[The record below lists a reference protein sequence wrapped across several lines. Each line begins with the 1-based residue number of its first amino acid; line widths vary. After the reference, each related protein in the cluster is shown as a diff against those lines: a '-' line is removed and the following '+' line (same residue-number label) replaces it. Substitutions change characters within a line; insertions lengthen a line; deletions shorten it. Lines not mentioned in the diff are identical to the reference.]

1 MIKNN
6 IPESLKQELDPRI
19 FRNLIRPVLT
29 NLGAQLAIYQMD
41 CTLLWAN
48 DNYIEEFGVYPDEI
62 ERTCLDHF
70 HNDDE
75 RCPGYLI
82 RKTCDTHTIQNS
94 VFKIQD
100 KNGDIKYFNAFT
112 FPVYD
117 DKRNFSNIIEI
128 SWDISK
134 DVAFDSVSGEQN
146 ALLRNL
152 ADTSLDAILVINEND
167 LITFWNKGA
176 EKLLGYRFDEVIHN
190 NFRMIFPEQE
200 HTKQELHLMRQL
212 LNVQGYLK
220 NFETELR
227 KKDGQ
232 FVKVEITRAFVNPEL
247 KERMGSY
254 LILRDI
260 SARKNLEYMFRKT
273 IEKLAKLHEISDLLH
288 RSTSEEEIYRVM
300 LISVTAGEGLKF
312 NRAFLLMT
320 NYDNQIL
327 EGKLAVGPANLEE
340 AGKIWEQIPQQFN
353 SLEEILDSFRDRDVQ
368 KHEKVM
374 ESVNTLTTPLKD
386 ESSIMVQAIKNRK
399 SYLVRGGKCDIDFDP
414 RICYILNNDTFA
426 VIPIITKETAIG
438 ILIVDNVY
446 NREQITL
453 EDIDALE
460 IFATQA
466 GLALENAQLQA
477 NLSARFKELEIA
489 YNTLQDSQDKLVRS
503 ERLATIGEVVAKI
516 SHEIRNPLVCIGGFS
531 GRLMKSSEPESNA
544 YHYLDI
550 ISTESKRLEKIL
562 DDILNYST
570 MFQPK
575 KEPCNLGELLQKNLL
590 IVMDDLQKQSILL
603 KLELDEANRILL
615 VDPNQMTQ
623 VFLNIIRNCIQAM
636 PKGGKLTLKCRKNM
650 DFIVVE
656 IKDTGI
662 GIKKKDLDQLF
673 QPFYTTKSR
682 GLGLGLSISQQIMTN
697 HGGRIEVK
705 SRYQRGTTFS
715 IFLPAI

>member
-1 MIKNN
+1 MIKNA
-6 IPESLKQELDPRI
+6 IPESLKRELNPRI
-19 FRNLIRPVLT
+19 LRNLIRPVLT
-29 NLGAQLAIYQMD
+29 NLGAQLAIYQKD

-48 DNYIEEFGVYPDEI
+48 DNYREEFGVYPDEI
-62 ERTCLDHF
+62 RRTCLDHF
-70 HNDDE
+70 HDDE

-82 RKTCDTHTIQNS
+82 RKTCEARTIQNS
-94 VFKIQD
+94 VFKTQD
-100 KNGDIKYFNAFT
+100 KNGFIKYFNVFT

-117 DKRNFSNIIEI
+117 NKRNLSNIIEI

-152 ADTSLDAILVINEND
+152 ADTSLDAILVINEKD

-176 EKLLGYRFDEVIHN
+176 EKLLGYRFDEVIHSD
-190 NFRMIFPEQE
+190 FRMIFPEQE
-200 HTKQELHLMRQL
+200 QTKQELYLMQQL
-212 LNVQGYLK
+212 LHVQGYLK

-232 FVKVEITRAFVNPEL
+232 LVKVEITRAFVKPER
-247 KERMGSY
+247 KEQMGSY
-254 LILRDI
+254 LIVRDI

-288 RSTSEEEIYRVM
+288 RSTFEEEIYQIM
-300 LISVTAGEGLKF
+300 LVSVTAGEGLKF
-312 NRAFLLMT
+312 NRAFLSMT
-320 NYDNQIL
+320 NYDNQLL

-353 SLEEILDSFRDRDVQ
+353 SLEEILDSFRNRDLQ
-368 KHEKVM
+368 KHEKIM
-374 ESVNTLTTPLKD
+374 ESVDALTTPLGD
-386 ESSIMVQAIKNRK
+386 VSSIMIQAIKNRK
-399 SYLVRGGKCDIDFDP
+399 SYLVRDGKCDVDFDP

-426 VIPIITKETAIG
+426 VIPIIVKEAAIG
-438 ILIVDNVY
+438 ILIVDNAY
-446 NREQITL
+446 NKEQITL

-466 GLALENAQLQA
+466 GLALENARLQA
-477 NLSARFKELEIA
+477 NISARLKELEIA

-503 ERLATIGEVVAKI
+503 ERLAAIGEVVAKV
-516 SHEIRNPLVCIGGFS
+516 SHEIRNPLVNIGGFS
-531 GRLMKSSEPESNA
+531 NRLMKSSEPKSDA
-544 YHYLDI
+544 YRYLDI
-550 ISTESKRLEKIL
+550 ISKESIRLEKIL

-575 KEPCNLGELLQKNLL
+575 KELCNLGDLLQKNLL
-590 IVMDDLQKQSILL
+590 IIMDDLQKQSIALQ
-603 KLELDEANRILL
+603 LELDEANRIVL

-662 GIKKKDLDQLF
+662 GIKKKELEQLF
-673 QPFYTTKSR
+673 QPFYTTKSK
-682 GLGLGLSISQQIMTN
+682 GLGLGLPISQQIMTN

-705 SRYQRGTTFS
+705 SRYQRGTTFL
-715 IFLPAI
+715 IYLPVT